1 MNRKAIL
8 AILSALILAMLLT
21 VPIGAQELAEVATEA
36 ATEAAETT
44 PEASP
49 EWWAFWEY
57 IDVDGL
63 RTWFEAEVLPHL
75 ASVTMILGVALV
87 ELIPAVRSLIK
98 AKGAFQKVAGD
109 VDAYNQAKIEYDMR
123 VEQREKEFEARIEA
137 LQKEHN
143 KQIEDF
149 NKIAKQF
156 EEKLAES
163 EKVLEGHLLKVE
175 NNATKVERMC
185 YLAFT
190 NSGELVTNGVA
201 RRVAAVDKER
211 AEWEDDDARD
221 DVETEE
227 YSDGE

>member
-8 AILSALILAMLLT
+8 AVVAALLLSLLLT
-21 VPIGAQELAEVATEA
+21 VPIGAQELAEEAPEEATELSTET
-36 ATEAAETT
+36 TEATTEAVAEA

-109 VDAYNQAKIEYDMR
+109 VDAYNQAKIEYDLR

-163 EKVLEGHLLKVE
+163 EKALEGHLVNVE
-175 NNATKVERMC
+175 KNADKVERMC

-201 RRVAAVDKER
+201 RRVAAVDKEQDVGEENGN
-211 AEWEDDDARD
+211 AE
-221 DVETEE
+221 
-227 YSDGE
+227 

>member
-8 AILSALILAMLLT
+8 AILAALILAMLLT
-21 VPIGAQELAEVATEA
+21 VPIGAQELAEA

-44 PEASP
+44 PEAGP
-49 EWWAFWEY
+49 EWWAFWEN

-63 RTWFEAEVLPHL
+63 RMWFEAEVLPHL
-75 ASVTMILGVALV
+75 ASVSMILGVALV
-87 ELIPAVRSLIK
+87 EIIPAVRGLIK
-98 AKGAFQKVAGD
+98 AKGAFQKVAAD
-109 VDAYNQAKIEYDMR
+109 VDAYNQSKIEYDLR
-123 VEQREKEFEARIEA
+123 VEEREKEFEARIEK
-137 LQKEHN
+137 LQEEHN
-143 KQIEDF
+143 KQIEEF

-163 EKVLEGHLLKVE
+163 EKVLEGHLLNVE

-201 RRVAAVDKER
+201 RRVAEVNSCGT
-211 AEWEDDDARD
+211 WEDDDARD